1 MVSYQKKHKVK
12 VNTVIGGRTGATRKT
27 STVTGIANANEEAQ
41 QRIRQQREL
50 LSGSSRAALSEL
62 QGDTTPVE
70 DQAASAPD
78 MPDIPMDVVGAE
90 GEETAG
96 WEDEKEENG
105 FTQAVRDLIG
115 WRYQRQRK
123 DVRTWRQR
131 LERLDFNW
139 KQTLPSLV
147 NAYICWK
154 HSPLPPEAP
163 GQVYLG
169 PQLEIDVFDIYTL
182 RSTAIIPQT
191 SNVESTATMLISAG
205 YLGTSPVKP
214 SLAIS
219 LRMLELL
226 RRLRL
231 FKASYSIEGFAKLL
245 CYYYT
250 IPYRRHYHTILADS
264 YEIYLTILRGVQV
277 TVDASLGQN
286 TPNWRVLNA
295 CPACSYKLQDEPD
308 LHWTRMFCLDGN
320 NSLKRIACVGDR
332 QQSDRRVFESSDYYL
347 PTTFC

>member
-1 MVSYQKKHKVK
+1 
-12 VNTVIGGRTGATRKT
+12 
-27 STVTGIANANEEAQ
+27 
-41 QRIRQQREL
+41 
-50 LSGSSRAALSEL
+50 
-62 QGDTTPVE
+62 
-70 DQAASAPD
+70 
-78 MPDIPMDVVGAE
+78 
-90 GEETAG
+90 
-96 WEDEKEENG
+96 
-105 FTQAVRDLIG
+105 
-115 WRYQRQRK
+115 
-123 DVRTWRQR
+123 
-131 LERLDFNW
+131 
-139 KQTLPSLV
+139 
-147 NAYICWK
+147 
-154 HSPLPPEAP
+154 
-163 GQVYLG
+163 
-169 PQLEIDVFDIYTL
+169 EIDVFDIYTL

-219 LRMLELL
+219 LRTLELL

-250 IPYRRHYHTILADS
+250 IPYRRHYRAILADS

-277 TVDASLGQN
+277 KVDASLGRN

-308 LHWTRMFCLDGN
+308 LRWTRMFCLDGN

-347 PTTFC
+347 PTTFVDHYAGEVRSNERTIQVTQVGVDMQGTDTTDTPCTKNWKAAAPDSSKRMWSLFEETGLFASACRHGLMLWIADMVRSGELAKYPLAIIAKALDIFEGSNLVHYDIGCSFEGT